1 MISDT
6 VNMLLERMKTNP
18 DEFVNSEWDP
28 VADPAWSNE
37 PFSNT
42 RWGNLIKAMYQTGA
56 ETMFIDEELEALKKA
71 YGELLRTR
79 CQECIVKELVSNE
92 HQKEI
97 DFRAKQMDLPYT
109 TMTTQNR
116 LGVER
121 FRISGDGGL
130 GIGVTSPAASIQI
143 GKETLTEAD
152 LRKIKSLKTK
162 GEK

>member
-18 DEFVNSEWDP
+18 DEFVNKDWDP
-28 VADPAWSNE
+28 VEHGAWTFE
-37 PFSNT
+37 PFEDV
-42 RWGNLIKAMYQTGA
+42 RWGNLLKSVFQTGK
-56 ETMFIDEELEALKKA
+56 EHLFTDEELVVLKKA
-71 YGELLRTR
+71 YGEMLRAR
-79 CQECIVKELVSNE
+79 CQECIIKELVNND
-92 HQKEI
+92 HQKQIE
-97 DFRAKQMDLPYT
+97 FKAKQMNLPYT

>member
-97 DFRAKQMDLPYT
+97 DFRAKQMELDLPYT
-109 TMTTQNR
+109 TMSAKMTTS
-116 LGVER
+116 LGQSIVQTKQ
-121 FRISGDGGL
+121 DML
-130 GIGVTSPAASIQI
+130 AALN
-143 GKETLTEAD
+143 KAFETEY
-152 LRKIKSLKTK
+152 KK
-162 GEK
+162 